1 MDVTNFYIQEVRFS
15 LSKIEK
21 HISIYIIKGSFSR
34 AFILIVYSTFIILLQ
49 KLL

>member
-21 HISIYIIKGSFSR
+21 HTAYILLKALFQEPLYLL
-34 AFILIVYSTFIILLQ
+34 FIVIFILLQ